1 MKKNILE
8 SRPRFILSLLFTFLV
23 MFSLSF
29 IQIPILLSNLEKLLI
44 AYNIFQW
51 SYLFNLLSLMF
62 KTSHQKIQER
72 AKNQDE
78 SANFVLGLS
87 SIASFLTL
95 IAIAFELS
103 SAREA
108 HGLSKSV
115 HLILPA
121 ITLLGVW
128 ALLPTMYAIHYAH
141 IYFLTKDSEKLPMR
155 FPDNPEKPDY
165 FDFLYFSINIAV
177 ASQTADVTINS
188 SKIRRL
194 IILQSILSFLF
205 NTSVL
210 ALGINVAASLLQ

>member
-8 SRPRFILSLLFTFLV
+8 TRPRITFSILFTFLV
-23 MFSLSF
+23 MFFLSF
-29 IQIPILLSNLEKLLI
+29 IQFPFLLSNLEKLLI

-51 SYLFNLLSLMF
+51 SYLINLLNLMF

-72 AKNQDE
+72 AKAQDE

-87 SIASFLTL
+87 SVASFLTL
-95 IAIAFELS
+95 VAIAFELS

-128 ALLPTMYAIHYAH
+128 SLLPAMYAIHYAH
-141 IYFLTKDSEKLPMR
+141 IYFLTHDQNKLPIK

-188 SKIRRL
+188 SRIRRL
-194 IILQSILSFLF
+194 VILQSILSFLF

>member
-141 IYFLTKDSEKLPMR
+141 IYFLTKESDKLPVR

>member
-8 SRPRFILSLLFTFLV
+8 SRPRILLSLLFTFLV
-23 MFSLSF
+23 MFLLSF
-29 IQIPILLSNLEKLLI
+29 IQFPFLLSNLEKLLI

-51 SYLFNLLSLMF
+51 SYLLNLLNLMF

-72 AKNQDE
+72 AKAQDE

-87 SIASFLTL
+87 TISSFLTL
-95 IAIAFELS
+95 VAIAFELS
-103 SAREA
+103 SARDA
-108 HGLSKSV
+108 HGISKSV

-128 ALLPTMYAIHYAH
+128 SLLPTMYSIHYAH
-141 IYFLTKDSEKLPMR
+141 IYFLTSDHSKLPIK

-177 ASQTADVTINS
+177 ASQTADISICS
-188 SKIRRL
+188 SRIRRL
-194 IILQSILSFLF
+194 VILQSILSFLF